1 MLSRTLITTIC
12 CTKREKA
19 LVGTSFC
26 FFLKLSERE
35 RERERE
41 RVKWRNWGVLQLS
54 CCCRRIIKWGTV
66 EVLLLRSLE
75 EFRLELVW
83 LVAGC
88 GRV

>member
-1 MLSRTLITTIC
+1 M
-12 CTKREKA
+12 
-19 LVGTSFC
+19 
-26 FFLKLSERE
+26 
-35 RERERE
+35 
-41 RVKWRNWGVLQLS
+41 LQLS

>member
-1 MLSRTLITTIC
+1 LWVQVFVS
-12 CTKREKA
+12 
-19 LVGTSFC
+19 SW
-26 FFLKLSERE
+26 SSQRE

>member
-1 MLSRTLITTIC
+1 
-12 CTKREKA
+12 
-19 LVGTSFC
+19 
-26 FFLKLSERE
+26 
-35 RERERE
+35 
-41 RVKWRNWGVLQLS
+41 VLQLS

-88 GRV
+88 GRVLPACKKATGAIGDGRVRV

>member
-1 MLSRTLITTIC
+1 LLHKEGESSCGYKFLFLL
-12 CTKREKA
+12 EA
-19 LVGTSFC
+19 LR
-26 FFLKLSERE
+26 ERE